1 MKAQFQLLD
10 TKVAVDTMTTAE
22 RFSFHTNA
30 IDWMLEMPNAQV
42 EFDFGRTN
50 WSNWSVL
57 VGGRISMPVWHKL
70 NPYYVWDNKEA
81 HVELRNYWRSRNSR
95 LSTVY
100 YWGVRG
106 AAGSYDV
113 KLKKQGNKGNFLFGG
128 FSLGM
133 IKQLYGYPGGNSV
146 DLELGITAGG
156 AFASNTKYH
165 RNTNGSYV
173 NDASNGRRVVT
184 DPVINEIRAGLIYR
198 FGKFPI
204 SRKYRPRYNT
214 DMQYHNAFDDYVA
227 RLRQQQID
235 KHNADSLFRMS
246 YDYFS
251 QQYDSIYKV
260 KAAEE
265 KEMQRVLKEE
275 SRREMLEKK
284 AAEVEM
290 KRKQAEAKQ
299 MEKASKKEEQ
309 RLAAEALKAE
319 NTAKKEALRKE
330 KEDEK
335 LAAKERENA
344 EKESKAAAKQS
355 EKDRKDAEKAA
366 KKEKKQENSK

>member
-22 RFSFHTNA
+22 RFSFHSNA

-42 EFDFGRTN
+42 EFDFGKTN
-50 WSNWSVL
+50 WSNWSIL
-57 VGGRISMPVWHKL
+57 VGGRISVPVWHKL
-70 NPYYVWDNKEA
+70 NPYYVWNNKDA
-81 HVELRNYWRSRNSR
+81 HVELRNYWRNRNSR

-113 KLKKQGNKGNFLFGG
+113 KLKHQGSKGSFIFGG
-128 FSLGM
+128 FSLGL

-156 AFASNTKYH
+156 AFATNTKYH
-165 RNTNGSYV
+165 RDAKGSYV
-173 NDASNGRRVVT
+173 NDASNGRRFVT
-184 DPVINEIRAGLIYR
+184 DPVINEVRAGLVYR

-251 QQYDSIYKV
+251 QQYDSIYKL
-260 KAAEE
+260 KSAEE
-265 KEMQRVLKEE
+265 KEMQRILKEE
-275 SRREMLEKK
+275 SRREAQAKK
-284 AAEVEM
+284 AAETEA
-290 KRKQAEAKQ
+290 KRKQAEAKEK
-299 MEKASKKEEQ
+299 EKAARKEEK
-309 RLAAEALKAE
+309 RLEEEASKAEKAAQKDALK
-319 NTAKKEALRKE
+319 KDKE
-330 KEDEK
+330 
-335 LAAKERENA
+335 AAKEREA
-344 EKESKAAAKQS
+344 ADKERIKTEKAAAKNN
-355 EKDRKDAEKAA
+355 KAVDS
-366 KKEKKQENSK
+366 KEQEA